1 MGKSIVLVADFFGT
15 LKARG
20 IPAYVRDLQAIAQPW
35 AEVRVLRAPASFSR
49 LPAAVQNVLM
59 VLHEQLAV
67 PLVALILRPR
77 LILFPYNSAS
87 FLCSLTHRSV
97 CVIHDLIPYRRA
109 NRRLS
114 PAYLYLLATTSWH
127 ALMGRRFAG
136 PSPHTLRVLRH
147 VNRFSGCELHYLPN
161 CFAATALSG
170 APPAKASRL
179 EAGREAA
186 RITLISGRSH
196 NKDFS
201 GALRLYDA
209 FLRSHPAETPS
220 IGLDVV
226 GFGEGADHARRT
238 VAALAG
244 SGLLLQEVVV
254 HDLLPQTELDGML
267 QRNDVTWAHSKAEGF
282 GRAIV
287 EGRMAGRP
295 VVVSRLAVFRPFLD
309 EWCYPY
315 SNGDLA
321 SFRTALGAALQAS
334 GRPGRYVIVEELQSS
349 ARGAMTKLLSDA

>member
-35 AEVRVLRAPASFSR
+35 ADVRVMRAPAGFSR
-49 LPAAVQNVLM
+49 LPAVLQNVLM

-67 PLVALILRPR
+67 PFAAMMLRPR
-77 LILFPYNSAS
+77 LIVFPYNSAS
-87 FLCSLTHRSV
+87 FLCSLTQRSV

-127 ALMGRRFAG
+127 AFMGRRFAG

-147 VNRFSGCELHYLPN
+147 VRRFSGCELHYLPN
-161 CFAATALSG
+161 CFAATA
-170 APPAKASRL
+170 APSPPC
-179 EAGREAA
+179 EAGRAERDREAM
-186 RITLISGRSH
+186 RVTLISGHSH
-196 NKDFS
+196 NKDFT
-201 GALRLYDA
+201 GALWLYDG
-209 FLRSHPAETPS
+209 FLRAQPAALS
-220 IGLDVV
+220 RLGLDVV
-226 GFGEGADHARRT
+226 GFGEGADQARRI
-238 VAALAG
+238 VSALTE
-244 SGLLLQEVVV
+244 SGLLLQDVVV
-254 HDLLPQTELDGML
+254 HDLLPQPELDRL
-267 QRNDVTWAHSKAEGF
+267 LRQNEATWAHSKAEGF

-295 VVVSRLAVFRPFLD
+295 VVLSRLAVFRPFRD
-309 EWCYPY
+309 EWCYAY
-315 SNGDLA
+315 SNGDA
-321 SFRTALGAALQAS
+321 TSFHAALSAALQAS
-334 GRPGRYVIVEELQSS
+334 ERTGRYAIVEALQLS